1 MKYKSNKYYQQIT
14 MAQFDE
20 LVFDEYLDPLDSIL
34 EFDELESK
42 EINKYVALKFSNY
55 NVSMMFKS
63 RSFLS
68 DQIRHEDF
76 QGITNAGRDEI
87 VQLSINI
94 SPNKNEFSPIM
105 IYKLPDEWYVASIL
119 GYGQFKCD
127 QLEGLY
133 RLIDDYREEYNSQK
147 KGYNLDT
154 NKLRVVDMK
163 YLKLFEEYA
172 IVRLQMADGKMV
184 NWLPAPPRKLRR
196 EGDHDSVIGSLKNLS
211 NDNYYHKISVSD
223 SMILSNDLD
232 SMNDTTYN
240 TLLSKLKALGY
251 YDISITDTKSYLSGR
266 SDWLNIHIYS
276 CSDEWFI
283 VLALEY
289 YKCDQLSGVI
299 KLIDDIQNCIDK

>member
-42 EINKYVALKFSNY
+42 EIKKYVALKFSNY
-55 NVSMMFKS
+55 DVSMKFKS

-105 IYKLPDEWYVASIL
+105 IYKLPDEWYVVSIY

-127 QLEGLY
+127 QLGGLY
-133 RLIDDYREEYNSQK
+133 RLIDDYREEYEK
-147 KGYNLDT
+147 EEGINLDT

-163 YLKLFEEYA
+163 YLKLYEDFDFVSNYEST
-172 IVRLQMADGKMV
+172 MNK
-184 NWLPAPPRKLRR
+184 
-196 EGDHDSVIGSLKNLS
+196 LKNLS
-211 NDNYYHKISVSD
+211 NDNYYQKISVSD
-223 SMILSNDLD
+223 SLTLSNDLD
-232 SMNDTTYN
+232 SMNDTTYT
-240 TLLSKLKALGY
+240 TLLNKLKSLDY
-251 YDISITDTKSYLSGR
+251 YNINITDSKTYLSAR

-283 VLALEY
+283 VLAPEY

-299 KLIDDIQNCIDK
+299 KLIDDIQNCIDN

>member
-68 DQIRHEDF
+68 DKYPGPRQIRHEDF

-94 SPNKNEFSPIM
+94 SPYKDEFGPIR

-133 RLIDDYREEYNSQK
+133 RLIDDYREEYEK
-147 KGYNLDT
+147 EEGINLDT

-163 YLKLFEEYA
+163 YLKLYEDFDFVSNYEST
-172 IVRLQMADGKMV
+172 MNK
-184 NWLPAPPRKLRR
+184 
-196 EGDHDSVIGSLKNLS
+196 LKNLS
-211 NDNYYHKISVSD
+211 NDNYYQKISVSD
-223 SMILSNDLD
+223 SLTLSNDLD
-232 SMNDTTYN
+232 SMNDTTYT
-240 TLLSKLKALGY
+240 TLLNKLKSLDY
-251 YDISITDTKSYLSGR
+251 YNINITDSKTYLSVR

-289 YKCDQLSGVI
+289 NYKCDQLSGVI
-299 KLIDDIQNCIDK
+299 KLIDDIQNCIDN

>member
-14 MAQFDE
+14 MTQFEE

-42 EINKYVALKFSNY
+42 EINKYVAKAFSNY
-55 NVSMMFKS
+55 DVSLRLKKFPI
-63 RSFLS
+63 LP

-87 VQLSINI
+87 VQLSIKI
-94 SPNKNEFSPIM
+94 SPNKNEFGPIM
-105 IYKLPDEWYVASIL
+105 IYKLPDEWYVVSIY

-127 QLEGLY
+127 QLGGLY
-133 RLIDDYREEYNSQK
+133 RLIDDYREEYEK
-147 KGYNLDT
+147 EEGINLDT

-163 YLKLFEEYA
+163 YLKLYEDFDFVSNYEST
-172 IVRLQMADGKMV
+172 M
-184 NWLPAPPRKLRR
+184 NKLT
-196 EGDHDSVIGSLKNLS
+196 NLS
-211 NDNYYHKISVSD
+211 NDNYYQKISVSD
-223 SMILSNDLD
+223 SLTLSNDLD
-232 SMNDTTYN
+232 SMNDTTYT
-240 TLLSKLKALGY
+240 TLLNKLKSLDY
-251 YDISITDTKSYLSGR
+251 YNINITDSKTYLSVR

-299 KLIDDIQNCIDK
+299 KLIDDIQNCIDN

>member
-14 MAQFDE
+14 MAQFNE

-42 EINKYVALKFSNY
+42 EINKYVAKAFSNY
-55 NVSMMFKS
+55 DVSLRLRS
-63 RSFLS
+63 RSFRNSKKAALTAPIS
-68 DQIRHEDF
+68 NEV
-76 QGITNAGRDEI
+76 
-87 VQLSINI
+87 VQLSIKI

-105 IYKLPDEWYVASIL
+105 IYKLPDEWYVVSIL

-133 RLIDDYREEYNSQK
+133 RLIDDYREEYNLTFSQEE
-147 KGYNLDT
+147 GYNFDT

-163 YLKLFEEYA
+163 YIKLY
-172 IVRLQMADGKMV
+172 DGFDFVSNYDSTM
-184 NWLPAPPRKLRR
+184 NKLT
-196 EGDHDSVIGSLKNLS
+196 KLS
-211 NDNYYHKISVSD
+211 NNNYYQKISVSD
-223 SMILSNDLD
+223 SLTLSNDLD
-232 SMNDTTYN
+232 SMNDTTYT
-240 TLLSKLKALGY
+240 TLLDKLKSLGY
-251 YDISITDTKSYLSGR
+251 YDIYITDTKSYLSVR

-276 CSDEWFI
+276 CSDEWFV

-299 KLIDDIQNCIDK
+299 KLIDDIQNCIDN

>member
-14 MAQFDE
+14 MAQFNE

-42 EINKYVALKFSNY
+42 EINKYVAKAFSNY
-55 NVSMMFKS
+55 DVSLRLRS
-63 RSFLS
+63 RSFRNSKKAALTAPIS
-68 DQIRHEDF
+68 NEV
-76 QGITNAGRDEI
+76 
-87 VQLSINI
+87 VQLSIKI

-105 IYKLPDEWYVASIL
+105 IYKLPDEWYVVSIL

-133 RLIDDYREEYNSQK
+133 RLIDDYREEYNLTFSQEE
-147 KGYNLDT
+147 GYNFDT

-163 YLKLFEEYA
+163 YLKLYEDFDFVSNYEST
-172 IVRLQMADGKMV
+172 M
-184 NWLPAPPRKLRR
+184 NKLT
-196 EGDHDSVIGSLKNLS
+196 NLS
-211 NDNYYHKISVSD
+211 NNNYYQKISVSD
-223 SMILSNDLD
+223 SLTLSNDLD
-232 SMNDTTYN
+232 SMNDTTYT
-240 TLLSKLKALGY
+240 TLLDKLKSLGY
-251 YDISITDTKSYLSGR
+251 YDIYITDTKSYLSVR

-276 CSDEWFI
+276 CSDEWFV

-299 KLIDDIQNCIDK
+299 KLIDDIQNCIDN

>member
-68 DQIRHEDF
+68 DKYPGPRQIRHEDF

-94 SPNKNEFSPIM
+94 SPYKDEFGPIR

-133 RLIDDYREEYNSQK
+133 RLIDDYREEYEK
-147 KGYNLDT
+147 EEGINLDT

-163 YLKLFEEYA
+163 YLKLYEDFDFVSNYEST
-172 IVRLQMADGKMV
+172 MNK
-184 NWLPAPPRKLRR
+184 
-196 EGDHDSVIGSLKNLS
+196 LKNLS
-211 NDNYYHKISVSD
+211 NDNYYQKISVSD
-223 SMILSNDLD
+223 SLTLSNDLD
-232 SMNDTTYN
+232 SMNDTTYT
-240 TLLSKLKALGY
+240 TLLNKLKSLDY
-251 YDISITDTKSYLSGR
+251 YNINITDSKTYLSAR

-289 YKCDQLSGVI
+289 NYKCDQLSGVI
-299 KLIDDIQNCIDK
+299 KLIDDIQNCIDN

>member
-1 MKYKSNKYYQQIT
+1 MNYKSNKYYQQIT

-68 DQIRHEDF
+68 DQRHEDF

-94 SPNKNEFSPIM
+94 SPYKDEFGPIR
-105 IYKLPDEWYVASIL
+105 IYKLPDEWYVVSIL

-147 KGYNLDT
+147 KDYNLDT

-163 YLKLFEEYA
+163 YIKLYEGFVHQEEIDDFVSNYEST
-172 IVRLQMADGKMV
+172 M
-184 NWLPAPPRKLRR
+184 NKLT
-196 EGDHDSVIGSLKNLS
+196 KLS
-211 NDNYYHKISVSD
+211 NDNYYTNYTVLLDDDRVK
-223 SMILSNDLD
+223 LSETLIDMD
-232 SMNDTTYN
+232 DKTYN
-240 TLLSKLKALGY
+240 IIYDKLKGLGY
-251 YDISITDTKSYLSGR
+251 ININKDADFCISAKN
-266 SDWLNIHIYS
+266 DWLNIHVYS
-276 CSDEWFI
+276 CSDDWFI
-283 VLALEY
+283 VVALGY
-289 YKCDQLSGVI
+289 YRCDQLMGVI

>member
-76 QGITNAGRDEI
+76 QGITNVGRDEF

-94 SPNKNEFSPIM
+94 SPYKNEFGPIM
-105 IYKLPDEWYVASIL
+105 IYKLPDEWYVVSIL

-127 QLEGLY
+127 QLGGLY
-133 RLIDDYREEYNSQK
+133 RLIDDYREEYEK
-147 KGYNLDT
+147 EEGFNLDT

-163 YLKLFEEYA
+163 YLKLYEDFDFVSNYEST
-172 IVRLQMADGKMV
+172 M
-184 NWLPAPPRKLRR
+184 NKLT
-196 EGDHDSVIGSLKNLS
+196 NLS
-211 NDNYYHKISVSD
+211 NNNYYQKISVSD
-223 SMILSNDLD
+223 SLTLSNDLD
-232 SMNDTTYN
+232 SMNDTTYT
-240 TLLSKLKALGY
+240 TLLNKLKSLDY
-251 YDISITDTKSYLSGR
+251 YNINITDSKTYLSVR

-299 KLIDDIQNCIDK
+299 KLIDDIQNCIDN